1 MTRSSPCPCTS
12 GKKYGECCA
21 PFHEG
26 AREPQEPVEVVRSRY
41 SAFALGKIDYLVKT
55 LHADHPDRAKPP
67 EALVFALRTASS
79 SFKYM
84 GLTVVESRPADADG
98 VSRALY
104 LARIFRKGQDVSF
117 VELAEFMHDGTGL
130 RYRAG
135 KTMEASGMKTPPP
148 DLSIDTFRA
157 S

>member
-26 AREPQEPVEVVRSRY
+26 AREPQQGPELVRSRY
-41 SAFALGKIDYLVKT
+41 SGFALGKIDYLVKT
-55 LHADHPDRAKPP
+55 LHPDHPDVGKPP
-67 EALVFALRTASS
+67 EALVLALRTASS

-84 GLTVVESRPADADG
+84 GLTIVESRDADEHG
-98 VSRALY
+98 VSRVLY
-104 LARIFRKGQDVSF
+104 LARIFRRGQDVSF
-117 VELAEFMHDGTGL
+117 IELAEFMHDGVGL
-130 RYRAG
+130 RYRSG
-135 KTMEASGMKTPPP
+135 KTMDAAGMKTPPAG
-148 DLSIDTFRA
+148 LSIDTFRP